1 MPASYTWK
9 SWTPDSLGREVGGV
23 VFPKRRISPS
33 SCYIIDK
40 PARMNLDRIL
50 HQREKKKE
58 VINDILS
65 VILGVFSV
73 LLLILAVSSSVH

>member
-1 MPASYTWK
+1 
-9 SWTPDSLGREVGGV
+9 
-23 VFPKRRISPS
+23 
-33 SCYIIDK
+33 
-40 PARMNLDRIL
+40 MNLDRIL

-73 LLLILAVSSSVH
+73 LLLILAVSSSVHWLFDNRTDGSVPLLSMYVEALAPNNLECDYIWR